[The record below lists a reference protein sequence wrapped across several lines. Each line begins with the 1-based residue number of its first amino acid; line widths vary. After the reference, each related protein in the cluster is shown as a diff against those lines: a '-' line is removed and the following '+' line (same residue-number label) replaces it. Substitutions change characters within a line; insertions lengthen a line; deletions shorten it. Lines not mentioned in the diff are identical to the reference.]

1 MWAYATFFKHK
12 IGFYKVSRT
21 VWVRQM
27 YSLLLNVF
35 VLSHEWGVIFL
46 YTNFILL
53 EQAGSE
59 VAEMCLL
66 HLVTHLKK
74 KKKKK
79 SDSWMGTDAALW
91 ESNWFRWV
99 LWVKKKKDFSRP
111 KLCEC
116 LQNKT
121 LNLYL
126 DRAIAERLKCCSR
139 EKFQLSGFLPSRSQ
153 KWFRTTWSS
162 LYTPASTVSLWMYL
176 LSIPRCSRRISV
188 RMLVQ

>member
-99 LWVKKKKDFSRP
+99 LWVKKKERLFST
-111 KLCEC
+111 
-116 LQNKT
+116 KT
-121 LNLYL
+121 LRVSPKQNTKPLPGQS
-126 DRAIAERLKCCSR
+126 DRWKTKCCSR

>member
-116 LQNKT
+116 LRNKT

-126 DRAIAERLKCCSR
+126 DRAIAERLNVAH
-139 EKFQLSGFLPSRSQ
+139 EKSFSCPDFCHLVHRNGFGPLGQVFTRLPPQLVCECIYCRYQGAPEE
-153 KWFRTTWSS
+153 
-162 LYTPASTVSLWMYL
+162 YL
-176 LSIPRCSRRISV
+176 SEC
-188 RMLVQ
+188 

>member
-99 LWVKKKKDFSRP
+99 LWVKKKERLFST
-111 KLCEC
+111 
-116 LQNKT
+116 KT
-121 LNLYL
+121 LRVSPKQNTKPLPGQS
-126 DRAIAERLKCCSR
+126 DRWKTKMLLTRK
-139 EKFQLSGFLPSRSQ
+139 
-153 KWFRTTWSS
+153 
-162 LYTPASTVSLWMYL
+162 VSAV
-176 LSIPRCSRRISV
+176 RISAISFTEMV
-188 RMLVQ
+188 SDHLVKSLHACLHS